1 MRKAAFI
8 LLAAL
13 LLPVGC
19 SANQP
24 AKQVAATDSG
34 IKISWYGQSC
44 FLIETPKKKILT
56 DPFYEQMGYPMPN
69 IAADLVTVTHQH
81 RDHNAVNTVPG
92 EPKVIQTTGVH
103 TVDDINITG
112 IKSFHDKTNGSQR
125 GKNIIF
131 VIQVDGFRICHLG
144 DLGHLLDKSTLDQ
157 IGKVDVLLIPVGGYY
172 TIDAGEAKEF
182 VAQINPTYVVPMH
195 YKTDYIKSPISP
207 VDEFLKLYP
216 NYLKQKQLEISA
228 GKLPDKRPQVILLDL
243 ASK

>member
-1 MRKAAFI
+1 MRKSAFI

-19 SANQP
+19 SGNQP
-24 AKQVAATDSG
+24 AKQVTATNSG

-69 IAADLVTVTHQH
+69 IAAEIVTVSHQH

-92 EPKVIQTTGVH
+92 EPKVIQAAGVN
-103 TVDDINITG
+103 TIDDISIVG

-125 GKNIIF
+125 GENIIF
-131 VIQVDGFRICHLG
+131 VIQANGLRVCHLG
-144 DLGHLLDKSTLDQ
+144 DLGHLLDKPTLDQ

-172 TIDAGEAKEF
+172 TIDAGEAKEV

-195 YKTDYIKSPISP
+195 YKTDFINAPIFP

-216 NYLKQKQLEISA
+216 NYSKQKQLEIST
-228 GKLPDKRPQVILLDL
+228 GKLPDMRPQVILLDL